1 MNRIDLI
8 DIVKTAGI
16 NNTKLP
22 EIIENAVTSRIGIS
36 CDKNAREAISKFVY
50 KLKMKFKQHNRT
62 WQRLIDKES
71 SWLQGKLFDDQI
83 VPQVSPNM
91 GRPPVSWEESSDR
104 SKRRMVNILKSNN
117 NTIQLATAAV
127 SRSKVSPANKT
138 LGQVIK
144 GSINDPEKARQRL
157 SFENV
162 PQMMD
167 PEEAL
172 ALKIQCGLS
181 DVQYQQIRNACIKQN
196 ADILPPLPSIMTAK
210 KSCYPE
216 NQEIKET
223 SAKITLQSM
232 LDHTVTRILETCL
245 DKIGQLRDNSVGTL
259 HIKAGMDGAS
269 SQSIYHQKFD
279 ETDLED
285 GQHNEESLFQTAVV
299 PLKLLFDDSDFWTNK
314 TPSSS
319 HYYRSLHLQYKKRQK
334 RF

>member
-127 SRSKVSPANKT
+127 SHSKTSPANKT

-157 SFENV
+157 SFEN
-162 PQMMD
+162 
-167 PEEAL
+167 
-172 ALKIQCGLS
+172 
-181 DVQYQQIRNACIKQN
+181 
-196 ADILPPLPSIMTAK
+196 
-210 KSCYPE
+210 PE

-279 ETDLED
+279 ETDLEE
-285 GQHNEESLFQTAVV
+285 GQHNEESLF
-299 PLKLLFDDSDFWTNK
+299 
-314 TPSSS
+314 
-319 HYYRSLHLQYKKRQK
+319 
-334 RF
+334 